1 MLGVMNTA
9 PDMVQAQTGAGFV
22 GNLQHR
28 FVRQFK
34 VQVAD
39 WQDTCR
45 ELAAWEDHFLVES
58 APGERLLEHAAMLDE
73 LERVGRWLAA
83 TGGQAD
89 FEDPETTGQIQL
101 TLQDLRDSRA
111 MWHGQV
117 SEARRREI
125 LRDCFHES

>member
-1 MLGVMNTA
+1 MNTA
-9 PDMVQAQTGAGFV
+9 PDMVQAPTGTGFV
-22 GNLQHR
+22 GNLQQR
-28 FVRQFK
+28 FARQFK

-45 ELAAWEDHFLVES
+45 ELAAWEDRFLVES
-58 APGERLLEHAAMLDE
+58 PPGERLLEHAAMLDE

-83 TGGQAD
+83 TGKQPD

-117 SEARRREI
+117 VEPRRREI
-125 LRDCFHES
+125 LRDCFRES